1 MMVVNESQ
9 NRTDCYDMDYIPVI
23 ISKFKKVM
31 NKSQSEILSHVGL
44 KGVHTLYLIC
54 LYKNPQGMT
63 QKELTAQLEV
73 DKANTTRAIRE
84 LIEKKCV
91 CRARESAQRNVKLT
105 LTKQGESIAKKLDAN
120 AKRFHDMV
128 FSAMTP
134 QEKEIIQRVLCKVD
148 SIFTAA
154 AAEAEEE
161 EER

>member
-1 MMVVNESQ
+1 MTDMKDSQ
-9 NRTDCYDMDYIPVI
+9 SFSDCYDMDYIPVI
-23 ISKFKKVM
+23 VSKFKKVM
-31 NKSQSEILSHVGL
+31 NKCQSEILSNAGL
-44 KGVHTLYLIC
+44 KGAHTLYLIC

-105 LTKQGESIAKKLDAN
+105 LTKQGETVAKDLDAN

-161 EER
+161 R